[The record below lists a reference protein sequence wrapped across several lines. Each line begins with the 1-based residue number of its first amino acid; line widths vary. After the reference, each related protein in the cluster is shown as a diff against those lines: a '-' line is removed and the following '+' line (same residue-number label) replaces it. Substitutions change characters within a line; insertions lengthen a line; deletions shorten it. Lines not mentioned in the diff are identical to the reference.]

1 MMLDLK
7 LEDGSVINWARD
19 IYRAGA
25 AAGWDACLKSL
36 RYEDGTPVEIV
47 SFNNPYRTGEE

>member
-19 IYRAGA
+19 IYLAGA
-25 AAGWDACLKSL
+25 
-36 RYEDGTPVEIV
+36 ETIV
-47 SFNNPYRTGEE
+47 SEAH

>member
-7 LEDGSVINWARD
+7 LEDGPVRNLVFD

-25 AAGWDACLKSL
+25 
-36 RYEDGTPVEIV
+36 ETIV
-47 SFNNPYRTGEE
+47 SEAH